1 MNKLEYF
8 KQTEHALK
16 NLFSTYEYYVELA
29 KNTIH
34 PVICI
39 RHSGRAGEAEEMYA
53 EWRSRPEI
61 DAEFKRSEIT
71 WDNYRTLLFSKN
83 VISGSILQ
91 IASKSIEIY
100 SNNTLSENNKLA
112 YLDEIKKSKWEKYAI
127 GRAIKDVPIGLII
140 YSGRNQYNHFNDCRL
155 ENPVNVAVFKQ
166 LAYINSEISDPAFSL
181 DSENIKCLSSNILYL
196 LGWRSYAD
204 YISDMAQMHD
214 FSVGDLDYLNGG

>member
-1 MNKLEYF
+1 MDKLEYF
-8 KQTEHALK
+8 RQTEHALK

-29 KNTIH
+29 KSTIH

-53 EWRSRPEI
+53 EWRNRPEV
-61 DAEFKRSEIT
+61 DAEFKKSEIA

-100 SNNTLSENNKLA
+100 SKNTLSENNKLA
-112 YLDEIKKSKWEKYAI
+112 YLDGIEKRKWEKYAI

-140 YSGRNQYNHFNDCRL
+140 YSGRNQYNHFNDCDL
-155 ENPVNVAVFKQ
+155 KNSVNVAVFKQ
-166 LAYINSEISDPAFSL
+166 LAYIDGETSDPAFSL

-204 YISDMAQMHD
+204 YISDMAEMHD
-214 FSVGDLDYLNGG
+214 FSVGDLNCLKDG